1 MLTNCMAGKKRY
13 KYNPGTLSY
22 ELQKP
27 SLRLSLLRVLI
38 VLPISIVVAI
48 GYYMLYTEGLKLKT
62 PKTLRLE
69 REYKEARS
77 NLELIGKKLEQ
88 SEKKLEILQVRDNMI
103 YRNMFGMEQIP
114 PEVRDA
120 GFGGS
125 NRYPYLEY
133 SENADL
139 LMSTALQFD
148 KIIKKAFIQSKSFD
162 DVERVAGQA
171 GEVAKCIPSILPLP
185 EDTKNFRWSGAFGYR
200 IDPIYGG
207 IRMHEGIDLTGAL
220 NSPVYATG
228 DGKIEA
234 IRYEY
239 NGYGRYIMID
249 HGFGYKTR
257 YAHLNKAVVYEGQLV
272 KRGECIGMLGSTGK
286 STGPHVHYEVIYMGR
301 PVNPY
306 NYFNNN
312 IATDDYHAVILGGR
326 Q

>member
-1 MLTNCMAGKKRY
+1 MAAKRKY
-13 KYNPGTLSY
+13 KYNPKTLSF

-27 SLRLSLLRVLI
+27 GWRLYLI
-38 VLPISIVVAI
+38 RILVVLPVSIMVAL
-48 GYYMLYTEGLKLKT
+48 GYYMLYTEAFKLKT
-62 PKTLRLE
+62 PRTIRLE
-69 REYKEARS
+69 REYKVAKS
-77 NLELIGKKLEQ
+77 NLELLTKQLER
-88 SEKKLEILQVRDNMI
+88 SEKKLEHLQVRDNNI

-125 NRYPYLEY
+125 NRYPHLEY
-133 SENADL
+133 SENADFL
-139 LMSTALQFD
+139 TSIALRFD

-200 IDPIYGG
+200 IDPVYGG
-207 IRMHEGIDLTGAL
+207 IRMHEGIDLTGAM

-234 IRYEY
+234 IKYEY
-239 NGYGRYIMID
+239 NGYGRYILID

-257 YAHLNKAVVYEGQLV
+257 YAHLNKALVYEGQLV
-272 KRGECIGMLGSTGK
+272 KRGECIGQLGSTGK

-312 IATDDYHAVILGGR
+312 IASDDYHAVILGGR

>member
-1 MLTNCMAGKKRY
+1 MLTRGMAAKRKY
-13 KYNPGTLSY
+13 KYNPKTLSF

-27 SLRLSLLRVLI
+27 GWRLYLI
-38 VLPISIVVAI
+38 RILVVLPVSIMVAL
-48 GYYMLYTEGLKLKT
+48 GYYMLYTEAFKLKT
-62 PKTLRLE
+62 PRTIRLE
-69 REYKEARS
+69 REYKVAKS
-77 NLELIGKKLEQ
+77 NLELLTKQLER
-88 SEKKLEILQVRDNMI
+88 SEKKLEHLQVRDNNI

-125 NRYPYLEY
+125 NRYPHLEY
-133 SENADL
+133 SENADFL
-139 LMSTALQFD
+139 TSIALRFD

-200 IDPIYGG
+200 IDPVYGG
-207 IRMHEGIDLTGAL
+207 IRMHEGIDLTGAM

-234 IRYEY
+234 IKYEY
-239 NGYGRYIMID
+239 NGYGRYILID

-257 YAHLNKAVVYEGQLV
+257 YAHLNKALVYEGQLV
-272 KRGECIGMLGSTGK
+272 KRGECIGQLGSTGK
-286 STGPHVHYEVIYMGR
+286 STGPHEHYEVIYMGR

-312 IATDDYHAVILGGR
+312 IASDDYHAVILGGR

>member
-1 MLTNCMAGKKRY
+1 MAGRGKY
-13 KYNPGTLSY
+13 KFNPETLSY

-27 SLRLSLLRVLI
+27 TLRYYLI
-38 VLPISIVVAI
+38 RALIILPISLMAAL

-62 PKTLRLE
+62 PRTVRLE
-69 REYKEARS
+69 REYNNAKS
-77 NLELIGKKLEQ
+77 NLELLNRQIAQSGKKLED
-88 SEKKLEILQVRDNMI
+88 LQVRDNSI
-103 YRNMFGMEQIP
+103 YRNIFGMEQIP
-114 PEVRDA
+114 PEVRNA
-120 GFGGS
+120 GFGGT

-133 SENADL
+133 SDNSGL
-139 LMSTALQFD
+139 LMTTALNFD
-148 KIIKKAFIQSKSFD
+148 KLMKKAYIQSKSFD
-162 DVERVAGQA
+162 DVERVAGQV
-171 GEVAKCIPSILPLP
+171 GEVAKSIPSILPIP

-200 IDPIYGG
+200 KDPVYGD
-207 IRMHEGIDLTGAL
+207 IRMHEGIDLTGAA

-239 NGYGRYIMID
+239 NGYGRYILVD

-257 YAHLNKAVVYEGQLV
+257 YAHLNDALVYEGQLV
-272 KRGECIGMLGSTGK
+272 KRGERIGLLGSTGK
-286 STGPHVHYEVIYMGR
+286 STGAHVHYEVIYMGR

-312 IATDDYHAVILGGR
+312 IASDDYHAVILGGR

>member
-1 MLTNCMAGKKRY
+1 MAGRRKY
-13 KYNPGTLSY
+13 KYNPETLSY
-22 ELQKP
+22 ELQRP
-27 SLRLSLLRVLI
+27 SLRYYLVRTLI
-38 VLPISIVVAI
+38 ILPVSMVIAF
-48 GYYMLYTEGLKLKT
+48 GYYVFYTEGLKLKT
-62 PKTLRLE
+62 PRTVRLE
-69 REYKEARS
+69 REYNTARS
-77 NLELIGKKLEQ
+77 NLELINKQMAQ
-88 SEKKLEILQVRDNMI
+88 SEKKLENLQIRDNNI
-103 YRNMFGMEQIP
+103 YRNIFGMEQIP
-114 PEVRDA
+114 PEVRNA

-133 SENADL
+133 AENPAL
-139 LMSTALQFD
+139 LMNTALHFD
-148 KIIKKAFIQSKSFD
+148 KLMKKAYVQSRSFD

-200 IDPIYGG
+200 KDPVYGD
-207 IRMHEGIDLTGAL
+207 IRMHEGIDLTGAT

-228 DGKIEA
+228 DGKVET

-239 NGYGRYIMID
+239 NGYGRFIIID

-257 YAHLNKAVVYEGQLV
+257 YAHLNNASVYEGQPV
-272 KRGECIGMLGSTGK
+272 KRGEQIGLLGSTGK

-312 IATDDYHAVILGGR
+312 IATEDYHAVILGGR